1 MYQIYKHKLSYN
13 KKNESTKTK
22 YKNELQKYIF
32 AFRKASHIKLEG
44 SSINENESN
53 LKNIMFEYNE

>member
-1 MYQIYKHKLSYN
+1 MYQIYKHKLSFNIYIQ

-53 LKNIMFEYNE
+53 LKNII